1 MKALVTG
8 AAGFIGRHLCTALVE
23 GGHEVTALDRKID
36 SRHFL
41 DPVRLYEADCTNA
54 SDLEKALEGIDTVFH
69 LAGVKR
75 AKKASLYHEVNA
87 GGTSALLTACER
99 RGGIRRLLFIS
110 SLAASGPS
118 GPDRRLREVDE
129 PKPVNEYGRS
139 KLQAEKILAGG
150 SVPWTV
156 IRAPVVYGP
165 GIKDTIF
172 LLVGLA
178 ARHIQPV
185 IRSGKANFIY
195 VGDLASGLITAAE
208 SQRSENR
215 LYYLAHPR
223 VYKWSEIHDTVRDIV
238 GTWTVRI
245 RLPFIVLTTVARIAD
260 AVATLSRARLAF
272 SQRNLEDIRHPYWT
286 VDVSRAKKELGFEAQ
301 VALKEGIKRLF
312 EWQKTITAV

>member
-36 SRHFL
+36 RRYFL
-41 DPVRLYEADCTNA
+41 DSVRIHKADCTKA

-75 AKKASLYHEVNA
+75 AKKASLYHEINA
-87 GGTSALLTACER
+87 GGMATLLTACQR
-99 RGGIRRLLFIS
+99 KGAIRRLLFIS

-118 GPDRRLREVDE
+118 GPDRQLREVDE
-129 PKPVNEYGRS
+129 PKPTNEYGRS
-139 KLQAEKILAGG
+139 KLRAEKILAAG

-178 ARHIQPV
+178 ARHLQPV
-185 IRSGKANFIY
+185 IGSGEANFIY
-195 VGDLASGLITAAE
+195 VGDLVSGLIAAAE
-208 SQRSENR
+208 YQRSENR

-223 VYKWSEIHDTVRDIV
+223 VHKWSEIYDTVREVV
-238 GTWTVRI
+238 GTWTLRI
-245 RLPFIVLTTVARIAD
+245 RLPFIALKTAARIAD
-260 AVATLSRARLAF
+260 AVTTLSPVRLAF
-272 SQRNLEDIRHPYWT
+272 SRRNLEDIRHSYWT
-286 VDVSRAKKELGFEAQ
+286 VDVGRATRELGFQAQ
-301 VALKEGIKRLF
+301 VGLKEGIKKLF
-312 EWQKTITAV
+312 EWQKRVV